1 MVWGQLIGEYLAY
14 PNILPSELKSS
25 SKKLEENGSFLRE
38 FLTLELTEKNNIK
51 NC

>member
-25 SKKLEENGSFLRE
+25 SKKLEENGSFLRISD
-38 FLTLELTEKNNIK
+38 LGTNRKKNNIK